1 MEYAYSVIEFDHK
14 KELKQDDDFVYV
26 SGIASTPTPD
36 RHKDIVEPM
45 GAKFSTP
52 MPFLWMHNDREPVGE
67 MTFAKP
73 NKNGIP
79 FKAQIPKIQEEGLL
93 KDRID
98 LAIHSLKYKLV
109 KAVSIGFKALEWAW
123 MEETGGI
130 HFQEWEWLE
139 LSLVTI
145 PANPEAVLDTAKSI
159 DRVNRAALGIKDT
172 HINDYLLPGATGH
185 HKGARRPIQLIPA
198 KRY

>member
-1 MEYAYSVIEFDHK
+1 
-14 KELKQDDDFVYV
+14 
-26 SGIASTPTPD
+26 
-36 RHKDIVEPM
+36 
-45 GAKFSTP
+45 
-52 MPFLWMHNDREPVGE
+52 

-79 FKAQIPKIQEEGLL
+79 FKAQIPKVSEEGLL

-98 LAIHSLKYKLV
+98 LAIQSLKYKLV
-109 KAVSIGFKALEWAW
+109 KAVSIGFKALEWSW

-172 HINDYLLPGATGH
+172 QINDYLLPGATGLN
-185 HKGARRPIQLIPA
+185 KGYRRPIQLIPA
-198 KRY
+198 KR